1 MDANKK
7 TETDGGAAARR
18 NAVRW
23 TAFLPWA
30 VAMGALAAMHGAGL
44 VGRNERVMVDTLA
57 MMGCGMAATRCRGDF
72 AATLG
77 TTALCAGLATLLWLL
92 PAG

>member
-1 MDANKK
+1 MDAKQK
-7 TETDGGAAARR
+7 TETGGGAAASRK
-18 NAVRW
+18 AVRW

-44 VGRNERVMVDTLA
+44 VGRQERVMVDTLA

-77 TTALCAGLATLLWLL
+77 TTALCAGLAALLWLL